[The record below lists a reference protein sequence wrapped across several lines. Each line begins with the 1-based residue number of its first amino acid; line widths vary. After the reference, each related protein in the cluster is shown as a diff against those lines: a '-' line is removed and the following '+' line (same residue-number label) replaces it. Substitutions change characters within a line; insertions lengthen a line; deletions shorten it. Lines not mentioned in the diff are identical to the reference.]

1 MIQAIGIKKKYGNVE
16 AVKGISLSVES
27 HEILGVIGPNG
38 AGKSTLLKTIVGI
51 LEPDEGIV
59 TIDQVSLRVDPV
71 RFKKMLGYVPDEPY
85 IYEKLQGIE
94 FLHFVAEMKGVPT
107 VDAENAIRELL
118 TVFSL
123 NEKKN
128 ELIGNYS
135 HGMRKKIVLAGALL
149 GAPRYLI
156 LDEPTDGLDP
166 LSIHAFK
173 QVIKRKS
180 AEQVGI
186 VISTHILG
194 MAEELCTR
202 VVFLNK
208 GEVINDIPN
217 IAHHEATS
225 RSILE
230 EQFLEAVERNGS
242 NAIPK

>member
-16 AVKGISLSVES
+16 AVKGISLSMGS

-51 LEPDEGIV
+51 LEPDEGTV
-59 TIDQVSLRVDPV
+59 TIDEVFLRDDPV
-71 RFKKMLGYVPDEPY
+71 RYKKMLGYVPDEPY
-85 IYEKLQGIE
+85 IYDKLQGIE
-94 FLHFVAEMKGVPT
+94 FLHFVAEMKGVQRN
-107 VDAENAIRELL
+107 DAEIAISELL

-123 NEKKN
+123 DEKKN

-135 HGMRKKIVLAGALL
+135 HGMRKKIVLASALL
-149 GAPRYLI
+149 GAPKYLI

-173 QVIKRKS
+173 QIIKMKS

-186 VISTHILG
+186 MISTHILG
-194 MAEELCTR
+194 MAEELCNR

-208 GEVINDIPN
+208 GEVITDISN
-217 IAHHEATS
+217 QAHDGS
-225 RSILE
+225 SGRSILE
-230 EQFLEAVERNGS
+230 DQFLKAVERCNG